1 MAKSRAPNLIRRCT
15 SSFAAAA
22 KGDGLNKEQ
31 FTGMQHSRAEFTSS
45 RSFQRLDNNHDGKLT
60 LQEFSSSQ
68 AKTFAR
74 MDKNGDGV
82 ITRDELTSRR
92 SYANRSSSRT

>member
-1 MAKSRAPNLIRRCT
+1 
-15 SSFAAAA
+15 
-22 KGDGLNKEQ
+22 
-31 FTGMQHSRAEFTSS
+31 MQHSRAEFASS
-45 RSFQRLDNNHDGKLT
+45 RSFQRLDSNHDGKLT
-60 LQEFSSSQ
+60 LQEFSASQ